1 MVNNQNN
8 YIGAQHMNN
17 AAKTFDILAISLNIS
32 QNYFNNP
39 TNLFLDLHRIKL

>member
-1 MVNNQNN
+1 
-8 YIGAQHMNN
+8 MNN

-39 TNLFLDLHRIKL
+39 TNLFLDLHRIKLWDYFNKIVFFM